1 MRPAIEVGHIFKLG
15 TKYSESLNAF
25 ILNDQGR
32 QQPAIMGCYGIGV
45 TRTLQA
51 IIEQNHD
58 EQGIRWPVSV
68 VPYTVCCITALDA
81 TPRCS
86 SLEMAETLY
95 RQLTERQIETILD
108 DRDERPGVKF
118 NDSELVDFPLH
129 IAVRPRAL
137 KRGFVEFKPRDGEFR
152 EVKPEAVLKTVESWI
167 ADCRGA
173 TA

>member
-1 MRPAIEVGHIFKLG
+1 
-15 TKYSESLNAF
+15 
-25 ILNDQGR
+25 
-32 QQPAIMGCYGIGV
+32 MGCYGIGV

-68 VPYTVCCITALDA
+68 VPYTVCITALDA

-129 IAVRPRAL
+129 IAVGPRAL

-152 EVKPEAVLKTVESWI
+152 EVKPEAVLETVESWI